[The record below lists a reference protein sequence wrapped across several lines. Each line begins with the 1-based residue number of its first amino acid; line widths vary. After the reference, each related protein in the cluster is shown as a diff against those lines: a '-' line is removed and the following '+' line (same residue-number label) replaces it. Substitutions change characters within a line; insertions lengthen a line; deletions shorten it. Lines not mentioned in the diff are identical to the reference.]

1 MSIRSFWIFVVLLAA
16 ACNGPMGL
24 LPGGKLGGEPRPAP
38 SNWGFAG
45 DYGTVQLET
54 HPEEPYSVNIAY
66 TIMGGRL
73 FINAG
78 GTETQW
84 VKNMT
89 LDPNVKLRLDGSL
102 YDLRA
107 VRVTDRGEI
116 DRFAKAWTSQSMF
129 RRDPSS
135 YEQVWIYELVAR

>member
-1 MSIRSFWIFVVLLAA
+1 MSIRMLLTSLMLLSA

-24 LPGGKLGGEPRPAP
+24 LPGGQLAGEPHPVP
-38 SNWGFAG
+38 PNWGFAG

-54 HPEEPYSVNIAY
+54 LPEEPYSVNIAY
-66 TIMGGRL
+66 TILDGRL

-84 VKNMT
+84 VKNMAV
-89 LDPNVKLRLDGSL
+89 DPNVKLRLDGSL

-107 VRVTDRGEI
+107 VRVTDRREI
-116 DRFAKAWTSQSMF
+116 DRFSTAWTSQSMF

-135 YEQVWIYELVAR
+135 YEEVWIYELVAR